1 MASQIRITMAVARVL
16 REFLADV
23 HRQRYGYDLMQ
34 VTGYPS
40 GKLYPILARLV
51 DAGWLV
57 REQEDIDRVR
67 AGRPARYLYRLSE
80 EGAQAT
86 QHELAAISEQLAPPA
101 SEQLAP
107 PGRPRSDFA
116 PEGICT

>member
-1 MASQIRITMAVARVL
+1 MASQIRITIAVARVL
-16 REFLADV
+16 REFLANV
-23 HRQRYGYDLMQ
+23 HRPRYGYDLMQ

-51 DAGWLV
+51 EAGWLI
-57 REQEDIDRVR
+57 REQEDIDCAR
-67 AGRPARYLYRLSE
+67 AGRPARYLYRLNE

-86 QHELAAISEQLAPPA
+86 QRALAAISEQLAPPA

-107 PGRPRSDFA
+107 PRRPQSDLA
-116 PEGICT
+116 PQGIYT